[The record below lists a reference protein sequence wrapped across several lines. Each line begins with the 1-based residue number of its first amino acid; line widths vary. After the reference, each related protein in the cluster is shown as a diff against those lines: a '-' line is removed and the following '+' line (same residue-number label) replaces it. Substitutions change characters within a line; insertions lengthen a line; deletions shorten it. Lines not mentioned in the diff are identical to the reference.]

1 MHMDKSMIKGITL
14 GGIAM
19 VVLGAGAVTG
29 VKTMMKPEFAE
40 VVAVKEVIKT
50 VEAALNDGAPVLW
63 LADKKGRRV
72 GIPSDKVAYVEITE
86 EDAGQ
91 RVGFGTG

>member
-1 MHMDKSMIKGITL
+1 MEVKIG
-14 GGIAM
+14 
-19 VVLGAGAVTG
+19 VVYSAKELSVELDG
-29 VKTMMKPEFAE
+29 KAE
-40 VVAVKEVIKT
+40 EVIKT